1 MRYWLEPR
9 WPPIDNEPLRGGA
22 EVLKGLWFHE
32 GKRHVAEKMAKGD
45 KVLLYEVGLHPDPD
59 TRAHGAKAIVA
70 WGIVT
75 GPPKPCEPKCFGG
88 KCFNIRV
95 PFEVKE
101 PHVPW
106 HQTNLGIPRDT
117 VRHILQRTRPHWSDR
132 APVGRATLELKPEEF
147 EALRQALERR
157 CGR

>member
-22 EVLKGLWFHE
+22 EVLNGLWFHE
-32 GKRHVAEKMAKGD
+32 GKCHVAEKMAKGD
-45 KVLLYEVGLHPDPD
+45 KVLLYEVDLHPD
-59 TRAHGAKAIVA
+59 TGAHGAKATVA

-75 GPPKPCEPKCFGG
+75 GPPNPCEPKCFGG

-106 HQTNLGIPRDT
+106 HQTNLGIPLDT
-117 VRHILQRTRPHWSDR
+117 VRQILRRTRPHLSDR
-132 APVGRATLELKPEEF
+132 APVTRTTLKLEPEEF
-147 EALRQALERR
+147 EALRQELERR

>member
-9 WPPIDNEPLRGGA
+9 WPPMNNEPLRGGA
-22 EVLKGLWFHE
+22 AVLNWLWFHE

-45 KVLLYEVGLHPDPD
+45 KVLLYETGLHPD
-59 TRAHGAKAIVA
+59 TREHGASAIVA

-75 GPPKPCEPKCFGG
+75 DSREPCEPKCFGG

-101 PHVPW
+101 HVPW
-106 HQTNLGIPRDT
+106 SQTNLGVPLET
-117 VRHILQRTRPHWSDR
+117 VRQIMRWKDR
-132 APVGRATLELKPEEF
+132 ASPLTTWPLEKGEF
-147 EALRQALERR
+147 EALRKELERR
-157 CGR
+157 CGC